1 MPDRLKQTISATEMA
16 GMTFGSWTV
25 LRRGENDKRGQIQFE
40 VRCVCGN
47 ERIVSA
53 GHLRHGKSTACQDC
67 RIKHGHSIRGHKSA
81 EYGIWTGMIQRCE
94 NPNVK
99 AFSRYGGRGITV
111 CEAWRN
117 SFEAFLADVGRRPSA
132 RHSIDRYPNND
143 GNYEPG
149 NVRWA
154 TPPEQML
161 NKTHPKRGKYRTS
174 CQIL

>member
-1 MPDRLKQTISATEMA
+1 MPDISKETISATEMS
-16 GMTFGSWTV
+16 GRVFGSWTV

-40 VRCVCGN
+40 VRCECGN

-53 GHLRHGKSTACQDC
+53 GHLRHGKSTACRDC

-81 EYGIWTGMIQRCE
+81 EYRIWTGMIQRCT

-99 AFSRYGGRGITV
+99 AFNRYGGRGIKV
-111 CEAWRN
+111 CAEWLE
-117 SFEAFLADVGRRPSA
+117 SFETFLAYVGRRPSSE
-132 RHSIDRYPNND
+132 HSIDRHPDND

-154 TPPEQML
+154 TQSEQCF
-161 NKTHPKRGKYRTS
+161 NKTHPKRGLYKHA
-174 CQIL
+174 